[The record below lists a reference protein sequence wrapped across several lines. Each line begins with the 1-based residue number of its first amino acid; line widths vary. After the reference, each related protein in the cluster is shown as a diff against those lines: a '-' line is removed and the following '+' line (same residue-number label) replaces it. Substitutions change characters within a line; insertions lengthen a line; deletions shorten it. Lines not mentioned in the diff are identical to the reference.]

1 MSGNDESEPPERP
14 TEGQRDGTTSR
25 STESTGEEAM
35 AADGFTEAEPSSR
48 EGDTDDGATDS
59 TTDLDDSSATPDDLR
74 EELEDVSASELTV
87 PPQSLHP
94 KVRIVW
100 VVQSLISAALF
111 GAIVGAID
119 FGVIGI
125 GLWVGPAV
133 FGVFA
138 LIGVLHAVLRFRVWE
153 YELRED
159 ALYLERGVVTRVRT
173 VVPYVRIQH
182 VDASRGPVERAI
194 GLASVVVYTAGPRG
208 ADVTIPG
215 LTADGADDLQ
225 NRLKRMAILAEGDDA
240 V

>member
-1 MSGNDESEPPERP
+1 MSGNDGSEPPEQP

-25 STESTGEEAM
+25 STESTREEPI

-48 EGDTDDGATDS
+48 EEDSDDGATDS

-100 VVQSLISAALF
+100 VVQSLLSAALF

-119 FGVIGI
+119 IGVTGI

-138 LIGVLHAVLRFRVWE
+138 LIGVLHAVLRYRVWE
-153 YELRED
+153 YEVRED

-194 GLASVVVYTAGPRG
+194 GLASAVVYTAGSRG

>member
-1 MSGNDESEPPERP
+1 M
-14 TEGQRDGTTSR
+14 
-25 STESTGEEAM
+25 
-35 AADGFTEAEPSSR
+35 
-48 EGDTDDGATDS
+48 
-59 TTDLDDSSATPDDLR
+59 R

-100 VVQSLISAALF
+100 VVQSLLSAALF

-119 FGVIGI
+119 IGVTGI

-138 LIGVLHAVLRFRVWE
+138 LIGVLHAVLRYRVWE
-153 YELRED
+153 YEVRED

-194 GLASVVVYTAGPRG
+194 GLASAVVYTAGSRG